1 MNHTA
6 GLATLLTTVVLLAA
20 CGTTSVPRA
29 PSPVPGLPADTT
41 APQDTAPAPHQLV
54 LDVSGT
60 ATVHTLS
67 YTIDGTS
74 TDEHEVTLPW
84 EKTFTFP
91 DGTGRHEWHL
101 TLANS
106 GGTVNAT
113 ATVDGQLVTT
123 SSGSGSGTQN
133 LDGDFTA

>member
-1 MNHTA
+1 MNRTA
-6 GLATLLTTVVLLAA
+6 GLATLTTLVVLLAA
-20 CGTTSVPRA
+20 CGTTSGPA
-29 PSPVPGLPADTT
+29 PSSTPSSPAATAASPDPG
-41 APQDTAPAPHQLV
+41 PAPHQLV

-60 ATVHTLS
+60 ATVDDLS
-67 YTIDGTS
+67 YTIDGKS

-101 TLANS
+101 TLVNS
-106 GGTVNAT
+106 GGTANAT

-123 SSGSGSGTQN
+123 SSGTGGGTQN